1 METKYSNF
9 DSLIQELTKIK
20 KDFYKVNKQL
30 CVTERKNEIENIISN
45 LDGFINRLKQGNR
58 LSIVNMGIVKAGK
71 SEFFN
76 ALIEEKDTFQTGA
89 IPTTRDLQK
98 EIVKFKS
105 GYEVVLIDTPG
116 LDVSDSPHDEEEA
129 LKGYQQADL
138 ICFVHNPKNG
148 EYDRIEI
155 KYLKYLKSLFT
166 TTKHPDLV
174 FILTKQD
181 EMDDSELTKVR
192 SKCREQIQEY
202 VNLNNPQIF
211 SLSSKYYLRGIHDN
225 DSQRKDLFI
234 AESNFMEF
242 KNWLDNYV
250 MEKIKGLN
258 EKRIEEFEQIREK
271 AVYILNEENLTLENE
286 VNELKKAFNE
296 TVDTIHKKFQEIQ
309 NRIKKLPCDAELK
322 TSISLI
328 VKNLLQIR

>member
-20 KDFYKVNKQL
+20 NDFYKVNEQL

-76 ALIEEKDTFQTGA
+76 ALIEEMDTFQTGA

-98 EIVKFKS
+98 EIAKFKS

-202 VNLNNPQIF
+202 VNLNNPLIF

-258 EKRIEEFEQIREK
+258 EKRIEEFEQIRKK
-271 AVYILNEENLTLENE
+271 AIAILNEEKEILEKNVMNLQDKVDNLMNRIDENFEMIQQRLNNLPCKDLATVFQDAGETLEK
-286 VNELKKAFNE
+286 L
-296 TVDTIHKKFQEIQ
+296 
-309 NRIKKLPCDAELK
+309 IK
-322 TSISLI
+322 
-328 VKNLLQIR
+328 